1 MGQKGARGGGRQ
13 PLRQPRRCDAR
24 ETVLRPAARGQV
36 AAATRRRARPVPAPH
51 VEAQRPVLPEGVRPG
66 ATRDTETAS
75 AQAGKRQG
83 PRACNRG
90 ALRAW
95 SARFRA
101 PSSARRRR
109 GPVGRRECQPP
120 RDSAGAARPSSRV
133 PGRGRTGSLGWPGTR
148 CRARHGCCSVLCRFL
163 GDSGRFSAP
172 QVKRERSE
180 RWPRVRP
187 RQESAPHSS
196 SHAGGEVPSA
206 ALCPAS
212 SLQAGVSPHSWS
224 GALRNSQDGQNQK
237 CVSRFPLSSP
247 EPQLGRGEL
256 CFPMH
261 FWPRFKKKKL
271 RHSQGHQLIKAK
283 SLSILFLLSKPRI
296 CNVFQVFIV
305 SVQYFQ
311 IPISALLRVQADI
324 YVIYI

>member
-66 ATRDTETAS
+66 ATRDTGTAS

-101 PSSARRRR
+101 PSSARRCR
-109 GPVGRRECQPP
+109 GPVGRRECRPP

-133 PGRGRTGSLGWPGTR
+133 PGCGRTGSLGWPGTH

-187 RQESAPHSS
+187 RQGSAPHSS

-212 SLQAGVSPHSWS
+212 RFKPASRLTPGLVPCETVRTGKTKSVSPGFRCLPQNRSSAEESSASPCIS
-224 GALRNSQDGQNQK
+224 GRAL
-237 CVSRFPLSSP
+237 
-247 EPQLGRGEL
+247 
-256 CFPMH
+256 
-261 FWPRFKKKKL
+261 KKK
-271 RHSQGHQLIKAK
+271 ITA
-283 SLSILFLLSKPRI
+283 
-296 CNVFQVFIV
+296 
-305 SVQYFQ
+305 
-311 IPISALLRVQADI
+311 
-324 YVIYI
+324 